1 MYSTGVHLVKAN
13 SMHWI
18 DHKICAVGRVV
29 EKIGLYNQYLENV
42 ISMTVNAK
50 AQATLEGKYAKLVNT
65 KVLLHCSFFI
75 DVLAEAKNWKHKRLT

>member
-1 MYSTGVHLVKAN
+1 MYSTGVHLMKAN

-75 DVLAEAKNWKHKRLT
+75 DVLAEAKN